1 MIIYNVTSQVT
12 HEIQENW
19 LKWMQSYYIP
29 KVLLT
34 LYFKDITILKVSMD
48 QPIDPTFAIQY
59 KACSK
64 EDLQCY
70 LNTEAVYHKKEIH
83 DKFGEQV
90 LSIETHL
97 ELVSKQS

>member
-12 HEIQENW
+12 HEIQEN
-19 LKWMQSYYIP
+19 LFIWMQSYYIP

-59 KACSK
+59 KAS
-64 EDLQCY
+64 
-70 LNTEAVYHKKEIH
+70 
-83 DKFGEQV
+83 
-90 LSIETHL
+90 
-97 ELVSKQS
+97 